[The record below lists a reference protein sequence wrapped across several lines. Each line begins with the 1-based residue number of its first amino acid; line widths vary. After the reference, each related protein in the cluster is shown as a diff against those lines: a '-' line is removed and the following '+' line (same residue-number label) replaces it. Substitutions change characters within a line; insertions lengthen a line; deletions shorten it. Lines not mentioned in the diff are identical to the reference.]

1 MSYYKQINQKLIKYK
16 PVCMSRMASLQSCPL
31 PVGAAVPAF
40 HKQYWMEF
48 LLLVV
53 TAKVREVDT

>member
-1 MSYYKQINQKLIKYK
+1 
-16 PVCMSRMASLQSCPL
+16 MSRIASLQSCPL